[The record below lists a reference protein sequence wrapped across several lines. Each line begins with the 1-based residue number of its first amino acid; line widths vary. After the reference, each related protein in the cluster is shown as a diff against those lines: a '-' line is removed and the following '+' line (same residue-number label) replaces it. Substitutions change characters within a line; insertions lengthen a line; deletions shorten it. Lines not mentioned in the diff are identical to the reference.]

1 MRLTAARLLNVFPGA
16 VVVASM
22 IIFSGVPAEAAPATA
37 AAAPAPFVVAID
49 PGHGGSPDNS
59 HPERLFDPGSVSG
72 SGLLEKDLNLDV
84 SKRIQHRLESDKVK
98 VVMTRSTDRY
108 VGIQERMT
116 QAVDARAEMFISV
129 HFNFFQDPAVGGAV
143 LLYPREADQG
153 VAQGIAD
160 ALAMRLRHFPVPPG
174 TVMLREN
181 LWAHSTMPVVTIEA
195 AYLTNKTEAELL
207 TTENFREAIAA
218 GIANGIE
225 SQLPGIPARKAQIL
239 KYNAAPHAAAAH
251 GQGRVNLPALP
262 PAPHYPVVQLVLLAA
277 VGYLAVRYRRASIP
291 ALAFAMA
298 IGSVLHSR
306 VTGSIPDPRTRR
318 GVRRRRSRAPI
329 WTGARPY

>member
-22 IIFSGVPAEAAPATA
+22 IIVSVAPAEAAGPS
-37 AAAPAPFVVAID
+37 AAPAPYVVAID

-59 HPERLFDPGSVSG
+59 HPEKLFDPGSVSG
-72 SGLLEKDLNLDV
+72 NGLLEKDLNLDV
-84 SKRIQHRLESDKVK
+84 AKRIQHRLEADKVK

-108 VGIQERMT
+108 EGIQERMT
-116 QAVDARAEMFISV
+116 QAVDARAELFVSV
-129 HFNFFQDPAVGGAV
+129 HFNFFQDAAVGGAV
-143 LLYPREADQG
+143 LLYPREADQPF
-153 VAQGIAD
+153 AQGIAD
-160 ALAMRLRHFPVPPG
+160 ALARRLNHFHVSPG

-181 LWAHSTMPVVTIEA
+181 LWAHSTMPVVTVEA

-207 TTENFREAIAA
+207 TTENFKEAIAA

-225 SQLPGIPARKAQIL
+225 AQIPGIPARKAQIL
-239 KYNAAPHAAAAH
+239 KYQAATHSAAAH
-251 GQGRVNLPALP
+251 AQANLSVPALP
-262 PAPHYPVVQLVLLAA
+262 TAFHFPVVQLALLAA
-277 VGYLAVRYRRASIP
+277 MGYLAIRYRRVSIP
-291 ALAFAMA
+291 ALAFAIA

-306 VTGSIPDPRTRR
+306 ATGTIPDPRTRR

-329 WTGARPY
+329 WTVH